1 MATIDEETHTGE
13 ELIARFFDR
22 LMELRPVEASYH
34 GLHQHDPRLPDGS
47 LSGVQEL
54 IALVHG
60 FESELGRLGDGP
72 ELDLARYWA
81 GLTRFQLEEQRLW
94 AKRPEAVDQIGTGV
108 FLLFVRD
115 YAPLEVRLEAIA
127 SRLEAVPAY
136 LAASREQLREP
147 VRLWV
152 RTALDSARRLP
163 ELFDSVV
170 RSAPEGPLRR
180 RLTSAAAAA
189 GEAVDDFCGWLEGEV
204 LARSTEAEALGE
216 ERFAAL
222 LDLRQLPDPPD
233 RILALGRRYLAEFED
248 ERAALVA
255 RHWPGRRPEE
265 VDELVR
271 ARHPATMEAVLT
283 AYGEAITAARSFV
296 EQQRLATLP
305 PGEELLVEATP
316 SFLRPVIPFAAYEPP
331 ARFDAH
337 QLGIYMVTP
346 GEDGLRGHDHASVLN
361 TSVHEGY
368 PGHHLQ
374 FACANQHPSLA
385 RLLSADHAVEMVEG
399 WAHYCEELM
408 YEQGFMSGPEVR
420 FVQLNGLIWRA
431 CRVVIDVEL
440 SCGRMGFP
448 EAVEMLVSRAAMPRP
463 GAEAEV
469 RRYTY
474 TPGYQLSYLYGKHL
488 LLALRE
494 RRRRLEGDRF
504 QLRRFHDRL
513 LYAGAV
519 PAAMWDSLF
528 D

>member
-1 MATIDEETHTGE
+1 MATTDEETRTGE
-13 ELIARFFDR
+13 ERIVRFFER

-34 GLHQHDPRLPDGS
+34 GLHQHDRRLPDGS

-54 IALVHG
+54 ISLVRA
-60 FESELGRLGDGP
+60 FESELERLGGDV
-72 ELDLARYWA
+72 EADLARYWT
-81 GLTRFQLEEQRLW
+81 GLTRFQLEVQRLW
-94 AKRPEAVDQIGTGV
+94 ARRPEAVDQIGTGI

-136 LAASREQLREP
+136 LAASREQLQEP

-152 RTALDSARRLP
+152 QVGLESARRLP
-163 ELFDSVV
+163 ELFASVV
-170 RSAPEGPLRR
+170 RSAPAGALQR
-180 RLTSAAAAA
+180 RLTSAAGAA
-189 GEAVDDFCGWLEGEV
+189 GEAVEDFCRWLEGDV
-204 LARSTEAEALGE
+204 LPRSVEGGALGE
-216 ERFAAL
+216 EGFAEL

-233 RILALGRRYLAEFED
+233 RILALGRRYLTEFEE
-248 ERAALVA
+248 ERAALMA
-255 RHWPGRRPEE
+255 RHWPGRTLEE

-271 ARHPATMEAVLT
+271 ARRPSTVEAALA
-283 AYGEAITAARSFV
+283 AYGEAIAAARSFV
-296 EQQRLATLP
+296 EQRGLATLP

-316 SFLRPVIPFAAYEPP
+316 SFLQPVIPFAAYEPP

-346 GEDGLRGHDHASVLN
+346 GEDGLGGHDHASVLN

-385 RLLSADHAVEMVEG
+385 RLLSADYAVEMVEG

-408 YEQGFMSGPEVR
+408 YEEGFMSGPEVR

-448 EAVEMLVSRAAMPRP
+448 EAVDMLTSRAAMPRP

-469 RRYTY
+469 RSYTY

-494 RRRRLEGDRF
+494 RRRRVEGDRF

>member
-1 MATIDEETHTGE
+1 MAMSDEETRASEARIT
-13 ELIARFFDR
+13 RFFEQ

-34 GLHQHDPRLPDGS
+34 GLHQHDRRLPDGS
-47 LSGVQEL
+47 LNGVREL
-54 IALVHG
+54 IQLVRA
-60 FESELGRLGDGP
+60 FESELEQLGGDV
-72 ELDLARYWA
+72 EADLARYWA

-94 AKRPEAVDQIGTGV
+94 AKRPEAIDQVGTGI
-108 FLLFVRD
+108 FLLFARD
-115 YAPLEVRLEAIA
+115 YAPLEVRLETIA

-136 LAASREQLREP
+136 LTASREQLQEP
-147 VRLWV
+147 IRLWV
-152 RTALDSARRLP
+152 RLGLDSARRLP
-163 ELFDSVV
+163 ELFASVV
-170 RSAPEGPLRR
+170 RSAPEGALRR
-180 RLTSAAAAA
+180 WLTSAAEAADV
-189 GEAVDDFCGWLEGEV
+189 AVEEFCRWLEDDV
-204 LARSTEAEALGE
+204 LPRSAACEALGE
-216 ERFAAL
+216 EGFATL

-233 RILALGRRYLAEFED
+233 RILALGRRYLKEFEE
-248 ERAALVA
+248 ERAALIA
-255 RHWPGRRPEE
+255 QHWPGRTLEE
-265 VDELVR
+265 VNELVR
-271 ARHPATMEAVLT
+271 TQHPPTMEAVLAT
-283 AYGEAITAARSFV
+283 YGEAIAAARSFV
-296 EQQRLATLP
+296 ERQGLATLP

-346 GEDGLRGHDHASVLN
+346 SEGDLGAYNCPSVLN

-374 FACANQHPSLA
+374 FACANQHSSLA
-385 RLLSADHAVEMVEG
+385 RLLSADHAIEMVEG

-408 YEQGFMSGPEVR
+408 YEEGFMSGPEVR

-440 SCGRMGFP
+440 SCGRMSFP
-448 EAVEMLVSRAAMPRP
+448 EAVDMLVSRAGMPRP
-463 GAEAEV
+463 SAEAEV

-488 LLALRE
+488 LLELRD
-494 RRRRLEGDRF
+494 RQRRLEGDRF

-528 D
+528 E